1 MTATFLILAAITL
14 AGTAAAMGLRN
25 AVHCVLA
32 LTAGFAGLA
41 GIYLY
46 LGAQFVGFTQIM
58 VYVGAVAILA
68 VFAIMMTHHP
78 GQAEEPF
85 SRFWVWG
92 AIIAAGVFLT
102 LGRAIS
108 LAFAPIDSVIPAVP
122 APTITVQ
129 QIGDALMHRYVLP
142 LEIIGLLLTAA
153 LIGAVIVAMDP
164 KDALKHE
171 ASDGEENTAE

>member
-1 MTATFLILAAITL
+1 MSLDATFLILAAISV
-14 AGTAAAMGLRN
+14 AGSAAAMGLRN

-32 LTAGFAGLA
+32 LTAGFAGIA
-41 GIYLY
+41 GLYLY

-85 SRFWVWG
+85 SRYWLWG
-92 AIIAAGVFLT
+92 AVIAAAVFLT
-102 LGRAIS
+102 LARAVR
-108 LAFAPIDSVIPAVP
+108 LAFEPAGSVLAVP
-122 APTITVQ
+122 PQAPDLTVQ
-129 QIGDALMHRYVLP
+129 QIGEALMHRYVLP

-153 LIGAVIVAMDP
+153 LIGAVIIAMDAKEDP
-164 KDALKHE
+164 AMEDAVE
-171 ASDGEENTAE
+171 